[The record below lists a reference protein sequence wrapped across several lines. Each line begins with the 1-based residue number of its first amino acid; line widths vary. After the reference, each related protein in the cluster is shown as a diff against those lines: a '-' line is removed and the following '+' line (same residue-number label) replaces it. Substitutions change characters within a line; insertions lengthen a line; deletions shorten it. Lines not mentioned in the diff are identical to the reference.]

1 MKRYGNLWHKIS
13 SIENV
18 RNASQKAVVGKKMTK
33 QRQAFVDNEEH
44 YVKELHNMLVNESY
58 KFSGL
63 YSFTINEPKRREI
76 HCPRFYPDRV
86 LHHCLM
92 NVIAPLMLEK
102 FTADTYGSIPK
113 RGVASLNA
121 KLRVLLKKNP
131 DAYFLQVDIKKFY
144 QSIEVDVV
152 KSSIR
157 RVIKCNKTLKMIDA
171 ILDVHKKGVPIG
183 AYPSQ
188 YFANLVLSKIDHW
201 VKEVA
206 RVKHYFRYMDDMVL
220 VLPNKKDCHLRLA
233 QLREQINLLKLT
245 IKDNVVIAPVSTGI
259 DFIGYK
265 FYPTHTRLRKRIKV
279 KMQRNARSLMKQNAS
294 DKVFKRKFA
303 SHFGWCKHADCRNLI
318 RKTLSDKLYLF
329 EENMKIK
336 RLSEIKKKNNWFELP
351 KEKRVSIESLLN
363 IDIAFLDYLFVNIRG
378 EEKAVIKF
386 AYADNVEEEH
396 YFITRSDVVK
406 DRIEKDKELLPFI
419 ASVKRVKNYTVYE

>member
-1 MKRYGNLWHKIS
+1 MKRYGNLWTKVCERSNIEDAADKALKGKPLTKDRRRF
-13 SIENV
+13 IEN
-18 RNASQKAVVGKKMTK
+18 RKILLDELENSLINETY
-33 QRQAFVDNEEH
+33 AF
-44 YVKELHNMLVNESY
+44 SP
-58 KFSGL
+58 L
-63 YSFTINEPKRREI
+63 YSFMVYEPKKREI
-76 HCPRFYPDRV
+76 HCPRFYPDRI
-86 LHHCLM
+86 LHHAVM
-92 NVIAPLMLEK
+92 NITVPLFIEN
-102 FTADTYGSIPK
+102 FTADTYGSIVG
-113 RGVASLNA
+113 RGVALANK
-121 KLRVLLKKNP
+121 KLSNVLRRNKNH
-131 DAYFLQVDIKKFY
+131 YYLQIDIKHFY
-144 QSIEVDVV
+144 KSINHSVAKER
-152 KSSIR
+152 IQ
-157 RVIKCNKTLKMIDA
+157 RVIKCKKTIEMFNRIID
-171 ILDVHKKGVPIG
+171 IHDEGLPIG
-183 AYPSQ
+183 SYTSQ
-188 YFANLVLSKIDHW
+188 YIGNLMLSGLDHW

-206 RVKHYFRYMDDMVL
+206 RVNHYFRYMDDMVL
-220 VLPNKKDCHLRLA
+220 VLPNKEDCHLRLA
-233 QLREQINLLKLT
+233 QLREQIDNLKLT
-245 IKDNVVIAPVSTGI
+245 IKNNVVIAPVLVGI

-265 FYPTHTRLRKRIKV
+265 FYPTHTRLQKRIKE
-279 KMQRNARSLMKQNAS
+279 KMQRNARSLIKQNAS

-336 RLSEIKKKNNWFELP
+336 RLSEIKRKNNWFELP
-351 KEKRVSIESLLN
+351 KEKRVSIEELLN

>member
-1 MKRYGNLWHKIS
+1 MKRYGNLWSKVCERSNIEDAADKALKGKPLTKDRREF
-13 SIENV
+13 IEN
-18 RNASQKAVVGKKMTK
+18 RETLLDKLEISLISET
-33 QRQAFVDNEEH
+33 
-44 YVKELHNMLVNESY
+44 YS
-58 KFSGL
+58 FSPL
-63 YSFTINEPKRREI
+63 YSFMVYEPKKREI
-76 HCPRFYPDRV
+76 HCPKFYPDRI
-86 LHHCLM
+86 LHHAVM
-92 NVIAPLMLEK
+92 NITVPLFIK
-102 FTADTYGSIPK
+102 NFTADTYGSIVG
-113 RGVASLNA
+113 RGVALANK
-121 KLRVLLKKNP
+121 KLSSVLRRNK
-131 DAYFLQVDIKKFY
+131 DHYYLQIDIKHFY
-144 QSIEVDVV
+144 QSIDHQVAKER
-152 KSSIR
+152 IQ
-157 RVIKCNKTLKMIDA
+157 RVIKCKKTIEMFNRIID
-171 ILDVHKKGVPIG
+171 IHDEGMPIG
-183 AYPSQ
+183 SYTSQ
-188 YFANLVLSKIDHW
+188 YIGNLILSGLDHW

-220 VLPNKKDCHLRLA
+220 VLPDKKDCHLRLA

>member
-1 MKRYGNLWHKIS
+1 MKRYGNLWSKVCERSNIEDAADKALKGKPLTKDRREF
-13 SIENV
+13 IEN
-18 RNASQKAVVGKKMTK
+18 RETLLDKLEISLISET
-33 QRQAFVDNEEH
+33 
-44 YVKELHNMLVNESY
+44 YS
-58 KFSGL
+58 FSPL
-63 YSFTINEPKRREI
+63 YSFMVYEPKKREI
-76 HCPRFYPDRV
+76 HCPRFYPDRI
-86 LHHCLM
+86 LHHAVM
-92 NVIAPLMLEK
+92 NITVPLFMK
-102 FTADTYGSIPK
+102 NFTADTYGSIVG
-113 RGVASLNA
+113 RGVALANK
-121 KLRVLLKKNP
+121 KLSNVLRRNKNH
-131 DAYFLQVDIKKFY
+131 YYLQIDIKHFY
-144 QSIEVDVV
+144 QSIDHQVAKER
-152 KSSIR
+152 IQ
-157 RVIKCNKTLKMIDA
+157 RVIKCKKTIEMFNRIID
-171 ILDVHKKGVPIG
+171 IHDEGMPIG
-183 AYPSQ
+183 SYTSQ
-188 YFANLVLSKIDHW
+188 YIGNLILSGLDHW

-220 VLPNKKDCHLRLA
+220 VLPDKKDCHLRLA